1 MSAVSEQLAVLDVTA
16 KVRRYLHEGRVQ
28 PEGCAAVI
36 YVDGDTGRYRVIL
49 GEDFT
54 SCSCPALRE
63 RCSHVCAAILQQA
76 ALEDERDRAHLLKLT
91 GASS

>member
-16 KVRRYLHEGRVQ
+16 KVRRLLADGRVQ
-28 PEGCAAVI
+28 PAGCAAVV
-36 YVDGDTGRYRVIL
+36 YVDGDNGRYRVIL

-63 RCSHVCAAILQQA
+63 RCSHVCAALLQQA
-76 ALEDERDRAHLLKLT
+76 ALEDQRAEDHLRKL
-91 GASS
+91 AS

>member
-16 KVRRYLHEGRVQ
+16 KVRRLLAKGAVL
-28 PEGCAAVI
+28 PLGAAAV
-36 YVDGDTGRYRVIL
+36 YHVEGDHDTYRVIL

-63 RCSHVCAAILQQA
+63 RCSHVCAALLQQA
-76 ALEDERDRAHLLKLT
+76 ALEDQRAEDHLRKLT
-91 GASS
+91 GASA